1 MNCFLYKY
9 IFYKSNL
16 KMGATTSLHNGISN
30 HIYVSY
36 DSREKNNH
44 YIGRLIKELRNEN
57 YNIIYSDI
65 TSESLN
71 LLSVKEISF
80 TMKNIM
86 RQSSCIIMCVS
97 DTTIR
102 SFYQAIEI
110 NTALD
115 TKSHIIYLMLD
126 KSYTPHTNAFVKGFV
141 NQKQWYPF
149 YANEHVS
156 DCIDMLDK
164 NKDY

>member
-1 MNCFLYKY
+1 
-9 IFYKSNL
+9 
-16 KMGATTSLHNGISN
+16 MGATTSLHNGVSKN
-30 HIYVSY
+30 IYVSY

-44 YIGRLIKELRNEN
+44 YIGRLIDELRNEN

-65 TSESLN
+65 TSESLK

-80 TMKNIM
+80 AMESIM

-97 DTTIR
+97 ETTIR

-115 TKSHIIYLMLD
+115 TNTQIIYLMMD

-141 NQKQWYPF
+141 KQNEWYPF

-156 DCIDMLDK
+156 DCIEILDK
-164 NKDY
+164 K